1 LDKDELKRRIAIP
14 GLSRV
19 DQLLLIALAD
29 DAQPKPVRVIV
40 NIGREIG
47 LRSIES
53 WNVSDILR
61 KSGGLALFVPG
72 GWEVSH
78 TGIKHLSERGLIGEA
93 HVAQP
98 AVSLRKLLPKIS
110 NERIR
115 EFATEAVSCY
125 EISSYRASTVLCWM
139 GAIGILQEHVFQH
152 KLRELNAELLRRN
165 PKHKPI
171 TVLDE
176 ISEIKEDT
184 FLDLLQAISVIG
196 KSVKDEL
203 KARLKLRNGCGHPNS
218 LTVGGLAAA
227 AHLETLINNVYAV
240 Y

>member
-1 LDKDELKRRIAIP
+1 LGREELKHRISVP
-14 GLSRV
+14 DLSRT
-19 DQLLLIALAD
+19 DQLLLILLAD
-29 DAQPKPVRVIV
+29 DGKPKPVRSIID
-40 NIGREIG
+40 IGKEIG
-47 LRSIES
+47 LRSIER

-61 KSGGLALFVPG
+61 KSDSLALLVPG

-78 TGIKHLSERGLIGEA
+78 AGVKYLSDRGLIGET
-93 HVAQP
+93 HVSQP
-98 AVSLRKLLPKIS
+98 AISLRKLLPKIS

-139 GAIGILQEHVFQH
+139 GAVGVLQEYVFQH
-152 KLRELNAELLRRN
+152 KLSELNAELLRRN
-165 PKHKPI
+165 PKHKAI
-171 TVLDE
+171 SALDQ

-218 LTVGGLAAA
+218 LSVGALAAA
-227 AHLETLINNVYAV
+227 AHLESLINNVFSV
-240 Y
+240 F